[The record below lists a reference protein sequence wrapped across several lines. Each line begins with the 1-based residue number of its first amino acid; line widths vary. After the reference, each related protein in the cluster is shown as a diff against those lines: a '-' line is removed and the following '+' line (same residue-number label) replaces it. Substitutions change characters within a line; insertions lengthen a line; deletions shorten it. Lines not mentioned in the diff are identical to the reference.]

1 MNSPL
6 ISRLVKFK
14 QKVMRVLL
22 GANRDE
28 SLSLSE
34 QIQVIEALPEPP
46 DLIERSYYQYL
57 CQKKRHSAL
66 AYRIFVTGANII
78 AIIPLLYYSF
88 LKRSTNEPANQSE
101 SSTAVFL
108 GVPAVKD
115 RIPESLIKEYG
126 KLIIEG
132 EFGLSVTRFEK
143 IFIRRIWARHPLNV
157 LFVLK
162 CAMKIAAYRD
172 VIDSVGANAII
183 ATSEDSYTS
192 SVLTEYCRRRHVK
205 HINMMHGEV
214 VYNLSRTFFAFDA
227 CYVWDQHY
235 SNLMTRLRAEPT
247 QFIIEL
253 PKGLIYQEASSVRA
267 NGATYYLQN
276 QDIRQMLQIKE
287 LLESLQIDYRVR
299 PHHIWTEMDEL
310 RRVFEASHIE
320 DAHDVPIEES
330 ILKSEVLIS
339 WCSTVLFQGYVNEKR
354 TVVDNVS
361 NPVLIER
368 MKDSDYIMLAEG
380 RSELLSNV
388 LHELGT
394 IV

>member
-1 MNSPL
+1 
-6 ISRLVKFK
+6 
-14 QKVMRVLL
+14 
-22 GANRDE
+22 
-28 SLSLSE
+28 
-34 QIQVIEALPEPP
+34 
-46 DLIERSYYQYL
+46 
-57 CQKKRHSAL
+57 
-66 AYRIFVTGANII
+66 
-78 AIIPLLYYSF
+78 
-88 LKRSTNEPANQSE
+88 
-101 SSTAVFL
+101 
-108 GVPAVKD
+108 
-115 RIPESLIKEYG
+115 
-126 KLIIEG
+126 
-132 EFGLSVTRFEK
+132 
-143 IFIRRIWARHPLNV
+143 
-157 LFVLK
+157 
-162 CAMKIAAYRD
+162 
-172 VIDSVGANAII
+172 
-183 ATSEDSYTS
+183 
-192 SVLTEYCRRRHVK
+192 
-205 HINMMHGEV
+205 
-214 VYNLSRTFFAFDA
+214 
-227 CYVWDQHY
+227 
-235 SNLMTRLRAEPT
+235 MTRLRAEPT